1 MELTESKNNSLL
13 GCSASRLEALPL
25 YQIIPFRIIIHNI
38 LPYLQYKYDKNSN
51 FDVKTLFG
59 YFKSELN

>member
-1 MELTESKNNSLL
+1 MEITEFEDNSL
-13 GCSASRLEALPL
+13 
-25 YQIIPFRIIIHNI
+25 QIIPFRIIIHNI